1 MNYRIFAPDKIVME
15 VGLPASKSISN
26 RALILNALCGGG
38 ELRNVA
44 VCDDTDAMLRALGN
58 TDGNVNIGAAGTA
71 MRFLT
76 AFFAISEGRTTILDG
91 SERMRH
97 RPIALLV
104 DALRHCGAEIEYLGE
119 EGFPPLRIVGRRLQA
134 EEIVIPGNVSSQYIS
149 SLLMIAPLMGCRTM
163 RLTGEVI
170 SRPYIDMTLTLM
182 RQMGVDCSMCD
193 GVITIPDGAGYSPR
207 SFTIENDWSA
217 ASYWLEMQA
226 LLPDSRISLAGLFA
240 DSVQGDSAVTLLFEQ
255 LGVTANRCGT
265 YVDLRSNHLPAD
277 MVIMDLRENPDLAQ
291 TIVVTA
297 CMLGRRFHIS
307 GLQTLKIK
315 ETDRIEALR
324 SQLLKLGFVID
335 VLPDFSL
342 RWDGKRC
349 EPQREPH
356 ITTFDD
362 HRMAMA
368 FAPAAVFFPGLII
381 DDIEVVSK
389 SYPDFWKHLSKAGFT
404 LEPVDKKKENCL

>member
-134 EEIVIPGNVSSQYIS
+134 EEIAIPGNVSSQYIS
-149 SLLMIAPLMGCRTM
+149 ALLMIAPLMGCRTM

-170 SRPYIDMTLTLM
+170 SRPYINM
-182 RQMGVDCSMCD
+182 
-193 GVITIPDGAGYSPR
+193 
-207 SFTIENDWSA
+207 
-217 ASYWLEMQA
+217 
-226 LLPDSRISLAGLFA
+226 
-240 DSVQGDSAVTLLFEQ
+240 
-255 LGVTANRCGT
+255 
-265 YVDLRSNHLPAD
+265 
-277 MVIMDLRENPDLAQ
+277 
-291 TIVVTA
+291 
-297 CMLGRRFHIS
+297 
-307 GLQTLKIK
+307 
-315 ETDRIEALR
+315 
-324 SQLLKLGFVID
+324 
-335 VLPDFSL
+335 
-342 RWDGKRC
+342 
-349 EPQREPH
+349 
-356 ITTFDD
+356 
-362 HRMAMA
+362 
-368 FAPAAVFFPGLII
+368 
-381 DDIEVVSK
+381 K
-389 SYPDFWKHLSKAGFT
+389 S
-404 LEPVDKKKENCL
+404 